1 MFLVLI
7 LLMNCIIKY
16 AFQSMIYSKDEILF
30 DIKSLLISKK
40 NLRASLYKLQKI
52 MNKSDEITNFYDKDI
67 PKVDSSHT
75 CLAVSSSNFVLN
87 KDENNYL
94 QWFLKYCTYIK
105 KTLIRHVIN

>member
-30 DIKSLLISKK
+30 DINSVLISKK
-40 NLRASLYKLQKI
+40 NLRGSLYKLQKI
-52 MNKSDEITNFYDKDI
+52 MNKSDEITNFYEKDI
-67 PKVDSSHT
+67 PKMDSSHT

-87 KDENNYL
+87 KNENYFL
-94 QWFLKYCTYIK
+94 HRFLKYCTYIK
-105 KTLIRHVIN
+105 KKLIRNVIN

>member
-16 AFQSMIYSKDEILF
+16 AIQSMIYSKYEILF
-30 DIKSLLISKK
+30 DINSVLMSKM
-40 NLRASLYKLQKI
+40 NLRGSLYKLQKI

-87 KDENNYL
+87 KNENYYL

-105 KTLIRHVIN
+105 KKLIRHVIN